1 MTPRAGI
8 DLVLVPYDSG
18 RRDWRMGAG
27 PLGLLKSG
35 LVDRLA
41 GLGHDVRR
49 VDVELPDGADD
60 AATAAYELAADVAR
74 AVRRARAD
82 HRFPLVLSGNCNSA
96 LGTVSA
102 LGAATSGV
110 VWCDA
115 HGDFNTPD
123 TSASGFLD
131 GMTLATLTGRCCA
144 GDAARIPGFEAV
156 PEDVVVL
163 LGARDL
169 DEGERDL
176 LESSAVR
183 FVAPGP
189 ATAEELAAAIE
200 GWPDTVATA
209 YLHVDL
215 DVLDASEA
223 RVNEYAAAGG
233 LTLPDLLACIDA
245 LAAHCP
251 IGAAALTA
259 LDPAADAEGRAVA
272 AAIAVIEQI
281 VTRADLATPATPDGA
296 G

>member
-18 RRDWRMGAG
+18 RRNWRMGAG
-27 PLGLLKSG
+27 PLRLLEKGLR
-35 LVDRLA
+35 DRLA

-49 VDVELPDGADD
+49 VDVELADGIDGD
-60 AATAAYELAADVAR
+60 PTSAYGLAVDIAY
-74 AVRRARAD
+74 AVRRARDD

-96 LGTVSA
+96 LGTVA
-102 LGAATSGV
+102 GLGAATSGI

-123 TSASGFLD
+123 TSPSGFLD
-131 GMTLATLTGRCCA
+131 GMTLATLTGRCCRTET
-144 GDAARIPGFEAV
+144 GRIPGFDAV

-163 LGARDL
+163 LGARDF
-169 DEGERDL
+169 DQAERNL
-176 LESSAVR
+176 LEASAIR
-183 FVAPGP
+183 FVAPGAAP
-189 ATAEELAAAIE
+189 AEELAAAIE
-200 GWPDTVATA
+200 GWPDTVETA

-215 DVLDASEA
+215 DVLDVSEA

-233 LTLPDLLACIDA
+233 LTLPDLLSCIDS

-259 LDPAADAEGRAVA
+259 LDPVADADDRAVT
-272 AAIAVIEQI
+272 AAITVIEQI
-281 VTRADLATPATPDGA
+281 VTRADLATPDRAR
-296 G
+296 